1 MVPEAPHRG
10 VGPASPA
17 SPNQILPIIQGK
29 LFNSNR
35 YREVGEFFNILIRSL
50 LEENK
55 LNCMASNSI
64 ERIVISE
71 PFLKVNTV
79 LGEGPFY
86 RQEDDTLHFVDI
98 KAKLMH
104 CVPLSGSKP
113 PKALKVDDSL
123 GVACLIE
130 NDDKH
135 YIVAAKRGF
144 GLVDQE
150 TGKLTYLAKAFG
162 DAEQELRLNIFV
174 NEYLILQ
181 TTVQ

>member
-1 MVPEAPHRG
+1 
-10 VGPASPA
+10 
-17 SPNQILPIIQGK
+17 
-29 LFNSNR
+29 
-35 YREVGEFFNILIRSL
+35 
-50 LEENK
+50 
-55 LNCMASNSI
+55 MASNSI

-181 TTVQ
+181 ITVQ